1 MEEINITHEK
11 EILDTI
17 SKNPIFS
24 FKDIFVFYKGC
35 TRSTAYLHNLDK
47 SDNIKEAIYSNKRR
61 GATTLL
67 SKWLVSEN
75 PTLQLAAMRLVAD
88 DDERKKL
95 SMNHTDITTNGK
107 EITGKYSDW
116 TPEQIRAEIERLR
129 DK

>member
-1 MEEINITHEK
+1 MEDINTTHEK

-35 TRSTAYLHNLDK
+35 SRATAYNHGLDRLD
-47 SDNIKEAIYSNKRR
+47 SIKEAIYSNKRR

-67 SKWLVSEN
+67 NKWLVSEN

-95 SMNHTDITTNGK
+95 SINHTDVTTNGK
-107 EITGKYSDW
+107 DIKAFNLPDYMRKDLEDGES
-116 TPEQIRAEIERLR
+116 EL
-129 DK
+129 

>member
-95 SMNHTDITTNGK
+95 SINHTDVTTNGK

-116 TPEQIRAEIERLR
+116 TPEQIKAEIERL
-129 DK
+129 DNK

>member
-1 MEEINITHEK
+1 MQEINITHEK
-11 EILDTI
+11 EILDII

-67 SKWLVSEN
+67 SKWLTSEN

-95 SMNHTDITTNGK
+95 SINHTDITTNGK

>member
-88 DDERKKL
+88 DDERKKVASWAEQMVNRHVPL
-95 SMNHTDITTNGK
+95 ASKWMNRTK
-107 EITGKYSDW
+107 K
-116 TPEQIRAEIERLR
+116 
-129 DK
+129 